1 MNSLPKNLPADER
14 RAATVEAVVALAATQ
29 NPSDITTTAIA
40 QQMQLTQGALFRHF
54 ANKDAILLAVM
65 EWVSA
70 QLLARIDSAAEAA
83 ASPRAALQA
92 VFMAHV
98 GFVAEHPGVPRI
110 IFSELQRAGD
120 TAPKRA
126 VQQLVGSYGARLHR
140 LLAQGQAQGE
150 LRADLD
156 VQAAATFFIGTV
168 QGLVMQSLIS
178 GDMARMCGDAPRV
191 FAIYQR
197 GIDATESASS

>member
-1 MNSLPKNLPADER
+1 MK
-14 RAATVEAVVALAATQ
+14 
-29 NPSDITTTAIA
+29 
-40 QQMQLTQGALFRHF
+40 
-54 ANKDAILLAVM
+54 KDAKAQNQPSSSPRRRLL
-65 EWVSA
+65 
-70 QLLARIDSAAEAA
+70 RGAA
-83 ASPRAALQA
+83 AIGAAAAGYGVLRELNASP
-92 VFMAHV
+92 
-98 GFVAEHPGVPRI
+98 VP
-110 IFSELQRAGD
+110 SPSATLGTE
-120 TAPKRA
+120 RA

>member
-14 RAATVEAVVALAATQ
+14 CAATVEAVVALAATQ